1 MLYTRRNSQLA
12 ERRAY
17 GLRRGSKHVWLGSFL
32 LGGHL
37 HEPFFAELALSWTTW
52 PPRCGDWSWPI
63 SLIPFL
69 LNLFLRTHAPATG
82 RP

>member
-1 MLYTRRNSQLA
+1 
-12 ERRAY
+12 
-17 GLRRGSKHVWLGSFL
+17 LRRGSKHVWLGSFL